1 MSEKKNSRMA
11 RILSI
16 YHLFMYCKEVSIKE
30 ITDQMPEV
38 NPATAK
44 RDIALLNSAGV
55 LQSKYSRKDN
65 AYIPLGTE
73 IVEITPPESKNEREK
88 IEKVRRLCILMQELY
103 EFDME
108 VDPLHIQIYNKL
120 FPDVKKRTRE
130 RDFDD
135 LKEIGYI
142 VRREI
147 EYYSDE
153 DKEKR
158 CYSLEVPNGA
168 YSLPTFHER
177 KW

>member
-1 MSEKKNSRMA
+1 MAEKKISRTA

-16 YHLFMYCKEVSIKE
+16 YHLFLYCDEVSIKE

-44 RDIALLNSAGV
+44 RDIALLNRAGV
-55 LQSKYSRKDN
+55 LRSEYSRKAN
-65 AYIPLGTE
+65 AYIPLSTDIDE
-73 IVEITPPESKNEREK
+73 TYISESESEREN
-88 IEKVRRLCILMQELY
+88 IERIRRLCILMQELD

-108 VDPLHIQIYNKL
+108 VEPLHIRIYEKL
-120 FPDVKKRTRE
+120 FPNVKKRTRE
-130 RDFDD
+130 RDFKA

-142 VRREI
+142 VRREL
-147 EYYSDE
+147 EYFPDE

-158 CYSLEVPNGA
+158 CYSLAIPNGT

>member
-1 MSEKKNSRMA
+1 MPEKEIPRMA

-16 YHLFMYCKEVSIKE
+16 YHLFLYCKEVSIKE

-44 RDIALLNSAGV
+44 RNIALLNCAGV
-55 LQSKYSRKDN
+55 LKSKYSRKAN

-73 IVEITPPESKNEREK
+73 IVEIDLPENKKARENT
-88 IEKVRRLCILMQELY
+88 EKLRRLCTLMQELY
-103 EFDME
+103 EFDRE
-108 VDPLHIQIYNKL
+108 VKPLHIQIYKNL
-120 FPDVKKRTRE
+120 FPSVTDKTRQ

-142 VRREI
+142 VRREV
-147 EYYSDE
+147 EYFADE

-158 CYSLEVPNGA
+158 CYSLEVPNDP

>member
-1 MSEKKNSRMA
+1 MSEKKTSRMA

-65 AYIPLGTE
+65 AYIPLRTE
-73 IVEITPPESKNEREK
+73 IVEIAPPESKNEREK